1 MDVIDRANDLAAEDL
16 AHRIA
21 AATRAKPR
29 GPAECDDCG
38 DTISDLRRDLGAR
51 RCITCQEAHEHRAG
65 SGRPA

>member
-38 DTISDLRRDLGAR
+38 DAISDLRRDLGAR
-51 RCITCQEAHEHRAG
+51 LCLHCQSAQEHRAG
-65 SGRPA
+65 SGRRA